1 MTAAFNAGGRGPVV
15 EQVSPGIRRIVAPN
29 PGPFTHTGTCAYL
42 VGADDVAIIDPGPA
56 DADHIAAILSAV
68 ADERLRYIMVTHTHR
83 DHSPAARVLKEA
95 TGAQIAG
102 CAPYV
107 APGDI
112 GVTGPGLDA
121 SHDRDYAP
129 DIVLT
134 DKTRLTLGDVTLE
147 TFATPG
153 HTVNHLCFALLEERA
168 LFTGDHVMRW
178 STTVI
183 APPDGCM
190 RDYMTSLERQRLR
203 DDEVLWPAHGDPIRR
218 PQRYLRALYNHRRAR
233 EASILQRLAEG
244 DHSIPQIVERIYVGV
259 DPRLHG
265 AASMTVF
272 AHLEDLVERRLVA
285 SEGSPTLMARYFI
298 ANRSD
303 QR

>member
-1 MTAAFNAGGRGPVV
+1 MMVAHEAGGRGPVV
-15 EQVSPGIRRIVAPN
+15 DRVSPAIRRIVAPN

-42 VGADDVAIIDPGPA
+42 VGAGDVAIIDPGPA
-56 DADHIAAILSAV
+56 DADHVAAILSAV
-68 ADERLRYIMVTHTHR
+68 GNERLRYILVTHTHR
-83 DHSPAARVLKEA
+83 DHSPAAAVLREA

-102 CAPYV
+102 CAPYA
-107 APGDI
+107 APQDI
-112 GVTGPGLDA
+112 GVTGHGIDA
-121 SHDRDYAP
+121 SHDRNYAP

-134 DKTRLTLGDVTLE
+134 DKSRLTLGDVTLE

-153 HTVNHLCFALLEERA
+153 HTANHLCFALLDERS

-203 DDEVLWPAHGDPIRR
+203 DDEILWPAHGDPIRR
-218 PQRYLRALYNHRRAR
+218 PQRYLRALCNHRRAR
-233 EASILQRLAEG
+233 EASIFQRIAAG
-244 DHSIPQIVERIYVGV
+244 DHSIRQIVERIYVGV

-265 AASMTVF
+265 AAAMTVF
-272 AHLEDLVERRLVA
+272 AHLEDMVERGLVA
-285 SEGSPTLMARYFI
+285 CEGSPTIISRYFP
-298 ANRSD
+298 ARRPD
-303 QR
+303 

>member
-1 MTAAFNAGGRGPVV
+1 MTSAVVSKVRRSAV

-29 PGPFTHTGTCAYL
+29 PGPFTHTGTCAY
-42 VGADDVAIIDPGPA
+42 VIGAGDVAIIDPGPA
-56 DADHIAAILSAV
+56 DADHVATMLAAVSK
-68 ADERLRYIMVTHTHR
+68 DRLRYILVTHSHR
-83 DHSPAARVLKEA
+83 DHSPAARLLGEA
-95 TGAQIAG
+95 TGAIVVG

-107 APGDI
+107 PPKDSGET
-112 GVTGPGLDA
+112 GVGLDA
-121 SHDRDYAP
+121 AHDPDYAP

-134 DKTRLTLGDVTLE
+134 QATRLSLGDVTLE

-153 HTVNHLCFALLEERA
+153 HTANHLCYALLEESA

-190 RDYMTSLERQRLR
+190 RDYMLSLERQRLR
-203 DDEVLWPAHGDPIRR
+203 DDQVLWPAHGDPIRR

-233 EASILQRLAEG
+233 EASILQRVADG
-244 DHSIPQIVERIYVGV
+244 DHSIGEIVNRIYAGL

-265 AASMTVF
+265 AAAMTVL
-272 AHLEDLVERRLVA
+272 AHLEDLVERNLVFC
-285 SEGSPTLMARYFI
+285 EGPSTITARYFS
-298 ANRSD
+298 R
-303 QR
+303 